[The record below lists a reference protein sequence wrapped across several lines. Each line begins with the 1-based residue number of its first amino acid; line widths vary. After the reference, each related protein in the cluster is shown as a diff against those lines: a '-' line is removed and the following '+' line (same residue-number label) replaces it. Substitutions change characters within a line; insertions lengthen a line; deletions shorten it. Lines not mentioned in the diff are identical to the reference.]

1 MAKLFHILVILC
13 LIFPSIIY
21 SETNASDAKVAF
33 IRDGY
38 LWVKIDDKEEVLTVE
53 KATYPYPPQWSF
65 DGNLLLYQK
74 EVEELVNEHK
84 QTSNQLWVY
93 DMKTKKHSKIF
104 YDGRNPKWSPTENI
118 VAFSDGGVLNVS
130 DFKKFYNIALGVNDY
145 EWQPDG
151 KGFIASSSASLRP
164 DGWTNPVL
172 YTISIANG
180 YQNIGNLTKNA
191 TEFFVIPKE
200 VVKDDVKVPSINA
213 ESFAYSSDKQW
224 ISFFVTPTASW
235 AMDSDMLCVI
245 SVDGKEFEVLDEVIW
260 AFTPKWAYSENLLGY
275 IAGGGRIV
283 FGFKN
288 KNLKVTEISTYHSI
302 NLTPKNYA
310 EMDFSWV
317 NDSSL
322 IVSRVKESEWSNDA
336 EKRPKASLYF
346 LTLAGQKQLKITTP
360 PKNKG
365 DYKPEYL
372 PSNDK
377 ITWLRKSDFVSAK
390 GDLWVADID
399 GGNANLWIRD
409 IGLYTFFPSE

>member
-1 MAKLFHILVILC
+1 
-13 LIFPSIIY
+13 
-21 SETNASDAKVAF
+21 
-33 IRDGY
+33 
-38 LWVKIDDKEEVLTVE
+38 
-53 KATYPYPPQWSF
+53 
-65 DGNLLLYQK
+65 
-74 EVEELVNEHK
+74 
-84 QTSNQLWVY
+84 
-93 DMKTKKHSKIF
+93 
-104 YDGRNPKWSPTENI
+104 
-118 VAFSDGGVLNVS
+118 
-130 DFKKFYNIALGVNDY
+130 
-145 EWQPDG
+145 
-151 KGFIASSSASLRP
+151 
-164 DGWTNPVL
+164 
-172 YTISIANG
+172 
-180 YQNIGNLTKNA
+180 
-191 TEFFVIPKE
+191 VIPKE

-288 KNLKVTEISTYHSI
+288 KNLKVTEIPTYHSI

-346 LTLAGQKQLKITTP
+346 LTLTGQKQLKITTT

-372 PSNDK
+372 PSIDK

-390 GDLWVADID
+390 GDLWVADIH